1 MESSEDKYR
10 KRKTKISIEFGRKV
24 WEVLENEKVIRRF
37 INKKNALEFITKEVF
52 VELELRR
59 VGD

>member
-37 INKKNALEFITKEVF
+37 INKKNALEFIKKEVF

>member
-1 MESSEDKYR
+1 MGSSEDKYR

-37 INKKNALEFITKEVF
+37 INKKNALEFIEKEIF

-59 VGD
+59 VRD

>member
-37 INKKNALEFITKEVF
+37 VNKKNALEFIEKEVF